1 MNGTDN
7 IKDLEIRLN
16 ETLGGKNPFLTPEGY
31 FEAMPQRTI
40 RRIKRQQRKRLA
52 LRWAAAAVFAAFIGS
67 TAMMTNQTQNKSLEA
82 EQTEY
87 IEDALDYSM
96 IGNIEI
102 AYYLTEAE

>member
-7 IKDLEIRLN
+7 IKDMEIRLN

-31 FEAMPQRTI
+31 FEALPQRTM
-40 RRIKRQQRKRLA
+40 RRIKRQQRRRLA
-52 LRWAAAAVFAAFIGS
+52 LKWAAAAVFAVFIGS
-67 TAMMTNQTQNKSLEA
+67 TAMMTTQTQENNLEA

-96 IGNIEI
+96 IDNMEI